1 LKGRLEVRA
10 VVYARLSED
19 HERAESVP
27 TQIANGT
34 KYADRMGWDVVRVFK
49 DEGRSGYTGEIRPG
63 FEEMI
68 EFLGRGQ
75 ADVLIA
81 RHHDRLTRNPDDF
94 ARLMQVCGKTKIKI
108 SLYTGGELDLS
119 TATGG
124 FYGFMETDRS
134 WYESAI
140 RSQRVKDAV
149 ERNARAGKRTG
160 GGSRPFG
167 YKIIRHDL
175 GEGGRRRYRIIG
187 EEIEPAE
194 AEAIK
199 EAATRVLRGESIRSI
214 AFDFNDRGIRA
225 VGGGRW
231 AGSTLRRVL
240 VSARIAGL
248 REHNGEVVGEA
259 AWPAIIDRATHDRL
273 VGLLDA
279 AGPSRRREN
288 FGRPRVHPL
297 VGLVYCASCG
307 GKMTTAIAP
316 RQGRGYVCRK
326 DENPVCPARVRIVAE
341 PLEAYIEGYVI
352 EMWKSPRALN
362 IAQSDDD
369 RMERIGKI
377 TSEMARLQEQKNEA
391 LRMKLR
397 GEVDSKTFREVTKE
411 IDVAHD
417 QLAREHKRLASE
429 AAMPELP
436 DPSLAWEDLA
446 AVDRRALTE
455 MLVDKITVA
464 PHPHKIDKDGR
475 RHYTIRAI
483 PYQDPQQEAERLK
496 AVHEARVKIVPRV

>member
-1 LKGRLEVRA
+1 MRA
-10 VVYARLSED
+10 VTYARISED

-34 KYADRMGWDVVRVFK
+34 KYAERMGWDVVRVFK
-49 DEGRSGYTGEIRPG
+49 DEGLSGYTGELRPG

-68 EFLGRGQ
+68 KFLGRGQ

-94 ARLMQVCGKTKIKI
+94 ARLMQVCGKAKIKI

-119 TATGG
+119 TASGG
-124 FYGFMETDRS
+124 FYGFMETGRA

-199 EAATRVLRGESIRSI
+199 EAASRVLRGESIRSI
-214 AFDFNDRGIRA
+214 AFDFNDRGIKPVA
-225 VGGGRW
+225 GGRW

-240 VSARIAGL
+240 VSPRIAGL

-273 VGLLDA
+273 VGLLDD
-279 AGPSRRREN
+279 PSRRREN

-307 GKMTTAIAP
+307 GKMTTAIALEAGSRLRLP
-316 RQGRGYVCRK
+316 QGREPHLPSTGAHRGR
-326 DENPVCPARVRIVAE
+326 AAGGVRGGLRHRPVAE
-341 PLEAYIEGYVI
+341 PEAI
-352 EMWKSPRALN
+352 K

-369 RMERIGKI
+369 RMTRIREDHRRDAPPAGAEERG
-377 TSEMARLQEQKNEA
+377 APDEA
-391 LRMKLR
+391 TRR
-397 GEVDSKTFREVTKE
+397 GRRQ
-411 IDVAHD
+411 DVPRGD
-417 QLAREHKRLASE
+417 GG
-429 AAMPELP
+429 
-436 DPSLAWEDLA
+436 
-446 AVDRRALTE
+446 DRRGT
-455 MLVDKITVA
+455 
-464 PHPHKIDKDGR
+464 
-475 RHYTIRAI
+475 
-483 PYQDPQQEAERLK
+483 
-496 AVHEARVKIVPRV
+496 

>member
-1 LKGRLEVRA
+1 MRA
-10 VVYARLSED
+10 VIYARLSED

-34 KYADRMGWDVVRVFK
+34 KYAERMGWAVVRVFK
-49 DEGRSGYTGEIRPG
+49 DEGRSGYTGEFRPG
-63 FEEMI
+63 FEDMLNY
-68 EFLGRGQ
+68 LGNGQ
-75 ADVLIA
+75 ADVLIT

-94 ARLMQVCGKTKIKI
+94 ARLMQVCGKAKIKI
-108 SLYTGGELDLS
+108 SPFTGGELDLS
-119 TATGG
+119 TASGG
-124 FYGFMETDRS
+124 FYGFMETGRS

-149 ERNARAGKRTG
+149 EPNARAGKRTG

-187 EEIEPAE
+187 EEIEAAE

-214 AFDFNDRGIRA
+214 AFDLNDRGIRA

-240 VSARIAGL
+240 VSPRIAGL
-248 REHNGEVVGEA
+248 REHNGEVVGVA
-259 AWPAIIDRATHDRL
+259 TWPAIIDRATHDRL
-273 VGLLDA
+273 VGLLDD
-279 AGPSRRREN
+279 PSRRREN

-316 RQGRGYVCRK
+316 RQGRGYGCRK
-326 DENPVCPARVRIVAE
+326 DENPYCDARVRIAAE
-341 PLEAYIEGYVI
+341 PLEAYVEGYVI
-352 EMWKSPRALN
+352 DQWRNPRARK

-369 RMERIGKI
+369 RMARIRKI
-377 TSEMARLQEQKNEA
+377 TDEMRHLQEQKNEA

-397 GEVDSKTFREVTKE
+397 GEVDAKTFREVTVE
-411 IDVAHD
+411 IDAAHD

-429 AAMPELP
+429 GAMPELP
-436 DPSLAWEDLA
+436 DPSLAGEDLSA
-446 AVDRRALTE
+446 EDRRALTE
-455 MLVDKITVA
+455 MLVDKIIVA
-464 PHPHKIDKDGR
+464 PHPHKIDKEGK
-475 RHYTIRAI
+475 RHYLIRAI

-496 AVHEARVKIVPRV
+496 AVHEARVKIIPRV

>member
-1 LKGRLEVRA
+1 MRA
-10 VVYARLSED
+10 VIYARISED

-34 KYADRMGWDVVRVFK
+34 KYAESIAGGDVVRDFK
-49 DEGRSGYTGEIRPG
+49 DEGRSGYTGEHEPG

-68 EFLGRGQ
+68 KFLSEG
-75 ADVLIA
+75 DIPVLIA

-94 ARLMQVCGKTKIKI
+94 ARLMQVCGKAKIKI

-119 TATGG
+119 TASGG
-124 FYGFMETDRS
+124 FYGFMETGRS

-149 ERNARAGKRTG
+149 ERNARAGKRSG

-175 GEGGRRRYRIIG
+175 GEGGKRRYRIIG

-194 AEAIK
+194 AEAIT
-199 EAATRVLRGESIRSI
+199 EAAARVLRGESIRSI
-214 AFDFNDRGIRA
+214 AFDFNDRGIKPLA
-225 VGGGRW
+225 GGRW

-240 VSARIAGL
+240 VSPRIAGL

-259 AWPAIIDRATHDRL
+259 MWPAIIERATHDRL
-273 VGLLDA
+273 VGLLGD
-279 AGPSRRREN
+279 PSRRRDY

-307 GKMTTAIAP
+307 GKMTTAIAV
-316 RQGRGYVCRK
+316 RQGRGYCCRK
-326 DENPVCPARVRIVAE
+326 DENPICPARVRIVAE
-341 PLEAYIEGYVI
+341 PLEAYVEGYVI
-352 EMWKSPRALN
+352 DQWRNPEAIK

-369 RMERIGKI
+369 RMSRIREV
-377 TSEMARLQEQKNEA
+377 TDEMRHLQEQKNEA

-397 GEVDSKTFREVTKE
+397 GEVDAKTFREVTAK
-411 IDVAHD
+411 IDAAHD
-417 QLAREHKRLASE
+417 QLAREHKRLTRE

-436 DPSLAWEDLA
+436 DPSLAWEDLS

-455 MLVDKITVA
+455 MLVDKIIIER
-464 PHPHKIDKDGR
+464 HPSKIDKDGR
-475 RHYTIRAI
+475 RHYLIRAI